1 MEIIEMHARVSVA
14 RGCAFA
20 LLAIFCVTLG
30 LMSTPILALKIG
42 GFFCL
47 VVSVVLMLRAQFAPR
62 RSYKH
67 TEVWLMLD
75 ERERPHPL
83 VAQRI
88 ICGVLRSVF
97 NEFGLYF
104 ARAAAWALGI
114 AFVLDFMRLSI
125 F

>member
-1 MEIIEMHARVSVA
+1 MEIIETHARISVA

-20 LLAIFCVTLG
+20 LLAIFCVMLG
-30 LMSTPILALKIG
+30 LMGTPILALKIG

-47 VVSVVLMLRAQFAPR
+47 VVSIVLMLQAEFAPR

-67 TEVWLMLD
+67 TEVWLMLE
-75 ERERPHPL
+75 ERERPQAV

-88 ICGVLRSVF
+88 ICGVLRGVF

-104 ARAAAWALGI
+104 ARAAAWALGT
-114 AFVLDFMRLSI
+114 AFVLDFVRLSG

>member
-1 MEIIEMHARVSVA
+1 MDVIETHARVSVA

-20 LLAIFCVTLG
+20 LLGIVCVMLG
-30 LMSTPILALKIG
+30 LMGTPIFALKIG

-47 VVSVVLMLRAQFAPR
+47 VVSVFLMLRAELAPR

-75 ERERPHPL
+75 ERDRPQAV
-83 VAQRI
+83 VAQQV
-88 ICGVLRSVF
+88 ICGVLRGVF

-114 AFVLDFMRLSI
+114 AFVLDIVRLSV